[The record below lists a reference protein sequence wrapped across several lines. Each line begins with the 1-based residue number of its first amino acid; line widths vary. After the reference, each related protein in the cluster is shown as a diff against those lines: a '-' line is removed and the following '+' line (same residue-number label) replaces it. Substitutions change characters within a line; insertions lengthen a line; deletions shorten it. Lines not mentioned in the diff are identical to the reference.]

1 MCLIAAALVW
11 SSAPAR
17 RGAAPLAT
25 SRPSPRIPAATA
37 TAATATPTGS
47 TGTGPRGLQGA
58 TPGPLDLAPPLLT
71 LRRPFAGEGLGLK
84 AAPSY
89 PYGTTGGGAYIL
101 HHGLDFGNPQGSPV
115 RAIADGEVVFAGLDS
130 DGEVYGASNE
140 PFPEGFYGRL
150 VVIRHPL
157 RLGDQPLYSLYG
169 HLSRLRVARRQR
181 VKAGDAIGEVG
192 MAGIALGPHLHL
204 EIRDRAQDYGH
215 TYNPDLFLA
224 PLAGEGLI
232 VGRLSDP
239 AGKAMPK
246 VAVNLFKLDDKGK
259 AGWWTATATYPD
271 GPVRPLPA
279 LSENFVLSDL
289 PAGSYRVV
297 ANAGGGPIQAD
308 VTVVAGKASGVEL
321 RRRVKP

>member
-25 SRPSPRIPAATA
+25 ARPSPRIPAATA
-37 TAATATPTGS
+37 TAATPTPTAATGS
-47 TGTGPRGLQGA
+47 GPQRLQGA
-58 TPGPLDLAPPLLT
+58 TPGPIRLAAPLLT
-71 LRRPFAGEGLGLK
+71 LGRPFAGDGLGLK

-115 RAIADGEVVFAGLDS
+115 RAVAAGEVVFAGIDS

-140 PFPEGFYGRL
+140 RFPEGFYGRL

-157 RLGDQPLYSLYG
+157 LLDGQPLYSLYG
-169 HLSRLRVARRQR
+169 HLSRLRVARRQH
-181 VKAGDAIGEVG
+181 VKAGDAIGAVG

-204 EIRDRAQDYGH
+204 EIRDHAQDYGR

-232 VGRLSDP
+232 VGRVSDP
-239 AGKAMPK
+239 AGKTMPK

-271 GPVRPLPA
+271 GPVRPLPE
-279 LSENFVLSDL
+279 LDENFVLSDL
-289 PAGSYRVV
+289 PAGRYRVV

-321 RRRVKP
+321 RRKVSP

>member
-1 MCLIAAALVW
+1 MSLSFGRFRQRRRRNLAIVTGIMCLIAAALVW

-25 SRPSPRIPAATA
+25 AQPSPRIPAAAT
-37 TAATATPTGS
+37 TAATPTPTVP
-47 TGTGPRGLQGA
+47 TGLRRLQGA
-58 TPGPLDLAPPLLT
+58 TPGPISLAAPLLT
-71 LRRPFAGEGLGLK
+71 MGRPFAGDGLGLK

-115 RAIADGEVVFAGLDS
+115 RAVAAGEVVFAGIDS

-157 RLGDQPLYSLYG
+157 LLDGQPLYSLYG
-169 HLSRLRVARRQR
+169 HLSRLRVARRQH
-181 VKAGDAIGEVG
+181 VKAGDAIGAVG

-204 EIRDRAQDYGH
+204 EIRDHAQDYGR
-215 TYNPDLFLA
+215 TYNPDLFLT

-232 VGRLSDP
+232 VGRVSDP

-246 VAVNLFKLDDKGK
+246 
-259 AGWWTATATYPD
+259 
-271 GPVRPLPA
+271 
-279 LSENFVLSDL
+279 
-289 PAGSYRVV
+289 
-297 ANAGGGPIQAD
+297 
-308 VTVVAGKASGVEL
+308 
-321 RRRVKP
+321 

>member
-1 MCLIAAALVW
+1 M
-11 SSAPAR
+11 
-17 RGAAPLAT
+17 G
-25 SRPSPRIPAATA
+25 
-37 TAATATPTGS
+37 
-47 TGTGPRGLQGA
+47 
-58 TPGPLDLAPPLLT
+58 
-71 LRRPFAGEGLGLK
+71 RPFAGDGLGLK

-115 RAIADGEVVFAGLDS
+115 RAVAAGEVVFAGIDS

-157 RLGDQPLYSLYG
+157 LLDDQPLYSLYG
-169 HLSRLRVARRQR
+169 HLSRLRVARRQH
-181 VKAGDAIGEVG
+181 VKAGDAIGAVG

-204 EIRDRAQDYGH
+204 EIRDHAQDYGR

-232 VGRLSDP
+232 VGRVSDP

-271 GPVRPLPA
+271 GPVRPLPN

-289 PAGSYRVV
+289 PAGRYRVV

-308 VTVVAGKASGVEL
+308 VTVLAGKASGVEL
-321 RRRVKP
+321 RRKVSP